1 MQEITNERLAQ
12 IATRKATD
20 AVQLEDPDQQ
30 QLNLDGKEGE

>member
-12 IATRKATD
+12 IARKATD

-30 QLNLDGKEGE
+30 QLNLDGEEGE